1 MDLPFLHIVD
11 PTGREVQH
19 RGVMTVGLLGSRYTM
34 TGSYFVD
41 RLREHY
47 GINVLVAEG
56 EHQENVHN
64 ALYGE
69 LAKGTF
75 LPATREKF
83 KAAITDL
90 VRRGAQAVILGC
102 TEFGMLLEAG
112 DSSVP
117 LIDTTL
123 AHAQAAVEMAL
134 QD

>member
-1 MDLPFLHIVD
+1 L
-11 PTGREVQH
+11 
-19 RGVMTVGLLGSRYTM
+19 RGP
-34 TGSYFVD
+34 
-41 RLREHY
+41 H

-56 EHQENVHN
+56 ERQANVHN

-69 LAKGTF
+69 LAMGTL

-83 KAAITDL
+83 KAAIADL

-102 TEFGMLLEAG
+102 TEFGMLLEAK
-112 DSSVP
+112 DSPVP

-123 AHAQAAVEMAL
+123 AHAQAAVEIAL

>member
-1 MDLPFLHIVD
+1 MTAGVCIVR
-11 PTGREVQH
+11 PPARFSNEGW
-19 RGVMTVGLLGSRYTM
+19 TVGLLGSRYTM
-34 TGSYFVD
+34 TGSYFVG

-56 EHQENVHN
+56 ERQANVHN

-69 LAKGTF
+69 LAMGTL

-83 KAAITDL
+83 KAAIADL

-102 TEFGMLLEAG
+102 IKFGMLLEAK
-112 DSSVP
+112 DSPVP

-123 AHAQAAVEMAL
+123 AHAQAAVEIAL

>member
-1 MDLPFLHIVD
+1 
-11 PTGREVQH
+11 
-19 RGVMTVGLLGSRYTM
+19 M
-34 TGSYFVD
+34 TGSYFVG

-56 EHQENVHN
+56 ERQANVHN

-69 LAKGTF
+69 LAMGTL

-83 KAAITDL
+83 KAAIADL

-102 TEFGMLLEAG
+102 IKFGMLLEAK
-112 DSSVP
+112 DSPVP

-123 AHAQAAVEMAL
+123 AHAQAAVEIAL